1 MRAFVGFC
9 AAALAAAQSSTMLF
23 NQSEANAIYDGVGVS
38 LHGADPSAATFSVG
52 SSLNPPE
59 FVEVFDATGAL
70 AWQYMPTAG
79 AAYLVDSARHVDGA
93 SSNPV
98 DTFAAECTAGGA
110 TLLGFSSTGTGTPAW
125 STALPN
131 CTSDGGGGTYNGL
144 QASDDGASV
153 AFLCHATTAIAYLLD
168 GQSGAIKWKLDLGPG
183 VKLGQGSIEITNTG
197 NFVLFVNEQGV
208 PTPNTAM
215 AYIIDAS
222 TGILRG
228 NITIP
233 FFITAAVSDSGDY
246 VVVGDESVAHVW
258 LWSASAGAYAPA
270 YDITPPS
277 GPRGWIP
284 WDVVM
289 STGSDATEMIVL
301 GCIAG
306 DVLSVQVSAYAL
318 VGGAL
323 LTSWVSPINT
333 KLQENPTL
341 RADGAYIGVSLWGDS
356 GETGYPT
363 VVLLKAGS
371 NTPLFSYV
379 TPGSMFAVDLAVS
392 SAAGSDTVLLTAA
405 GKAVPA
411 NEFGNGGNAYAWSVV
426 VPA

>member
-1 MRAFVGFC
+1 MSSGSCLSRVPRAC
-9 AAALAAAQSSTMLF
+9 RLC
-23 NQSEANAIYDGVGVS
+23 
-38 LHGADPSAATFSVG
+38 PS
-52 SSLNPPE
+52 P
-59 FVEVFDATGAL
+59 
-70 AWQYMPTAG
+70 
-79 AAYLVDSARHVDGA
+79 
-93 SSNPV
+93 
-98 DTFAAECTAGGA
+98 FA
-110 TLLGFSSTGTGTPAW
+110 
-125 STALPN
+125 
-131 CTSDGGGGTYNGL
+131 
-144 QASDDGASV
+144 
-153 AFLCHATTAIAYLLD
+153 
-168 GQSGAIKWKLDLGPG
+168 GPG

>member
-38 LHGADPSAATFSVG
+38 LHGADATAATFSVG

-168 GQSGAIKWKLDLGPG
+168 GQSGAIKWKLDLG
-183 VKLGQGSIEITNTG
+183 E
-197 NFVLFVNEQGV
+197 
-208 PTPNTAM
+208 
-215 AYIIDAS
+215 
-222 TGILRG
+222 
-228 NITIP
+228 
-233 FFITAAVSDSGDY
+233 
-246 VVVGDESVAHVW
+246 
-258 LWSASAGAYAPA
+258 
-270 YDITPPS
+270 
-277 GPRGWIP
+277 
-284 WDVVM
+284 
-289 STGSDATEMIVL
+289 
-301 GCIAG
+301 CC
-306 DVLSVQVSAYAL
+306 
-318 VGGAL
+318 
-323 LTSWVSPINT
+323 
-333 KLQENPTL
+333 
-341 RADGAYIGVSLWGDS
+341 
-356 GETGYPT
+356 
-363 VVLLKAGS
+363 
-371 NTPLFSYV
+371 
-379 TPGSMFAVDLAVS
+379 
-392 SAAGSDTVLLTAA
+392 
-405 GKAVPA
+405 
-411 NEFGNGGNAYAWSVV
+411 
-426 VPA
+426 

>member
-1 MRAFVGFC
+1 MRAFVGVC
-9 AAALAAAQSSTMLF
+9 AAALAAAQSTMLF

-38 LHGADPSAATFSVG
+38 LHGSSPLAATFAVG

-59 FVEVFDATGAL
+59 FIEVFGADGTL
-70 AWQYMPTAG
+70 AWQYMPTSG
-79 AAYLVDSARHVDGA
+79 AAYLVSSARHVDGA
-93 SSNPV
+93 SSNAV
-98 DTFAAECTAGGA
+98 DTFSAEVTAGGA

-125 STALPN
+125 STSLPN
-131 CTSDGGGGTYNGL
+131 CSSDGGGGTYNGL
-144 QASDDGASV
+144 QASDDGASL
-153 AFLCHATTAIAYLLD
+153 AFLCHATTAIAFLVD
-168 GQSGAIKWKLDLGPG
+168 GQSGAIKWKLDLGPD
-183 VKLGQGSIEITNTG
+183 VKVGQGSIEITNTG
-197 NFVLFVNEQGV
+197 TFVLFVNEQGV
-208 PTPNTAM
+208 PTPNTAE
-215 AYIIDAS
+215 AFIIDAS
-222 TGILRG
+222 TGVLRG

-233 FFITAAVSDSGDY
+233 FFIDAAVSDSGDY
-246 VVVGDESVAHVW
+246 VVVGDNAVAHVW

-270 YDITPPS
+270 YDLTPPA

-284 WDVVM
+284 WDIVM
-289 STGSDATEMIVL
+289 STGSDATEMIIL

-306 DVLSVQVSAYAL
+306 DVLSVQVSAFAL

-323 LTSWVSPINT
+323 LTNWVSPVNT

-341 RADGAYIGVSLWGDS
+341 RADAEYIGVSLWGDS
-356 GETGYPT
+356 GEVGYPT

-392 SAAGSDTVLLTAA
+392 SAAGTDTVLITAA

-411 NEFGNGGNAYAWSVV
+411 NQFGNGGNAFAWSVV
-426 VPA
+426 VPS